1 MTESNE
7 QEDFSMGEAALQLDH
22 DRLVELVE
30 LVELVDDL
38 TGEFG
43 PPTEQELAAARAEW
57 GDT

>member
-22 DRLVELVE
+22 DRLVELV
-30 LVELVDDL
+30 DDL

-43 PPTEQELAAARAEW
+43 PPTEQELSAARAEW